1 MIMGLDRIA
10 ARATNGFMSSLY
22 EVEGMPLY
30 INNGTALG
38 IGFAVRPGVP
48 SERSIIVLRA
58 A

>member
-1 MIMGLDRIA
+1 MGLDRIA

-38 IGFAVRPGVP
+38 IGFSVRPGVP